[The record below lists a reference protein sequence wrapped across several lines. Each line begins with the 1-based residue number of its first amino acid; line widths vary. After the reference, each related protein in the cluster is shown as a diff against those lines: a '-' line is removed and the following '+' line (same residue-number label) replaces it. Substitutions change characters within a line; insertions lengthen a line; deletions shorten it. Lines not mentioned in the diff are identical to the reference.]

1 MIKNKTTQIR
11 EQAVIDIVRSLRQG
25 NLKSELPKITR
36 RILPGPN
43 PTYRDSIYLEREVL
57 MQRIKIYL
65 GLDYDQ
71 VKELELYELAE
82 QLPEILTETS
92 PWQAR
97 EKIVQVVKEGCDAC
111 PSSGYYIT
119 DLCRNCLE
127 KRCVAACPK
136 NAIDIIGNR
145 AVIDKKKCVK
155 CGLCMKACNY
165 SAVVKLERPC
175 KKACPVDAITED
187 EYGSAGITTEKCIV
201 CGRCVQACPFGV
213 IEFSAD
219 LPKVVNQVLL
229 GTQMVAIVAPAILG
243 QFGAATSFQTIRE
256 SLLKI
261 GFTQVL
267 EAANGADLVAEEE
280 ARHFAAGGK
289 FMTTS
294 CCPAFVEYIKKYQ
307 PQYTENIS
315 SAVSPMVKMGQLAR
329 EQYPDAKTVFFGP
342 CLAKKLE
349 AYRSEVIDY
358 CTTFEGLKILF
369 DFAEIN
375 LADNASDEEMNA
387 TVDGWK
393 FACAGGV
400 AKYVQK
406 IGERDLRTLSM
417 NGIEEAVESF
427 KKAADGCYDLL
438 EGMVCRGGCINGPGV
453 IANPKLTETL
463 IKKLSELG
471 TRAK

>member
-11 EQAVIDIVRSLRQG
+11 EQAVIDIVRSMRAG
-25 NLKSELPKITR
+25 NLKADLPKITR
-36 RILPGPN
+36 RIMPGPN
-43 PTYRDSIYLEREVL
+43 PTYRDSIYLEREIL
-57 MQRIKIYL
+57 AQRIKIYL
-65 GLDYDQ
+65 GLDYEQTKD
-71 VKELELYELAE
+71 LELYELAE
-82 QLPEILTETS
+82 QLPEILLETS
-92 PWQAR
+92 QWQAR

-119 DLCRNCLE
+119 DLCRNCME
-127 KRCVAACPK
+127 KRCIAACPK

-155 CGLCMKACNY
+155 CVLCMRACNY
-165 SAVVKLERPC
+165 SAIVKLERPC
-175 KKACPVDAITED
+175 KKACLVKAITED
-187 EYGSAGITTEKCIV
+187 EYGSAEIITDKCIV

-213 IEFSAD
+213 IEFIAD
-219 LPKVVNQVLL
+219 LPKVVHQMLL
-229 GTQMVAIVAPAILG
+229 GTQLVAIVAPAILG

-261 GFTQVL
+261 GFAEVL
-267 EAANGADLVAEEE
+267 EAANGADLVAQEE
-280 ARHFAAGGK
+280 AGHFAAGGK
-289 FMTTS
+289 FITTS

-307 PQYTENIS
+307 AQYTQNIS

-329 EQYPDAKTVFFGP
+329 AEYPEAKTVFFGP

-349 AYRSEVIDY
+349 AYHSEVIDY

-375 LADNASDEEMNA
+375 LADNASDEDMNA

-406 IGERDLRTLSM
+406 IGERDLQIISM
-417 NGIEEAVESF
+417 NGIEEATEVF
-427 KKAADGCYDLL
+427 RKVTDGSYDLL
-438 EGMVCRGGCINGPGV
+438 EGMACRGGCINGPGV

-463 IKKLSELG
+463 IKKLSELEN
-471 TRAK
+471 RVK